1 MNPRAL
7 RRSACMLVVTVLQW
21 GVSGAVAA
29 SSSDAAASDG
39 EAGIVVEG
47 TGACG
52 TDISARIVERTEGE
66 HQGTSDLFVSGDFD
80 GNGIRDEAFFV
91 KDGRAYVLCVHMND
105 GRDRIPLSDLL
116 RIINTGIR
124 KHPPGVYVDACT
136 RGVGSGCRS
145 ATRLSKSSWIRKHWC
160 SSRTRA
166 LPVSCIGATVDFI
179 RCGCPTDPSASK
191 ARSGRPGL
199 RRGPAAIQAMEHER
213 GKWCASRLRTP

>member
-21 GVSGAVAA
+21 GVSGAAVA
-29 SSSDAAASDG
+29 SSSDAAAGDG

-52 TDISARIVERTEGE
+52 TDVSAGIVERTEGE

-105 GRDRIPLSDLL
+105 GRDRILLSDLL

-124 KHPPGVYVDACT
+124 KSPPGVYVDACT

-145 ATRLSKSSWIRKHWC
+145 DQTVEVELD
-160 SSRTRA
+160 TEA
-166 LPVSCIGATVDFI
+166 LVLFTYESAAVSCIGATVDFV

-191 ARSGRPGL
+191 ARPGRPGL

>member
-1 MNPRAL
+1 
-7 RRSACMLVVTVLQW
+7 MLVVTVLQW
-21 GVSGAVAA
+21 GVSGAAVA
-29 SSSDAAASDG
+29 SSSDAAAGDG

-52 TDISARIVERTEGE
+52 TDVSAGIVERTEGE

-105 GRDRIPLSDLL
+105 GRDRILLSDLL

-124 KHPPGVYVDACT
+124 KSPPGVYVDACT

-145 ATRLSKSSWIRKHWC
+145 DQTVEVELDTEALVLFTYESAARLLYWRDGRF
-160 SSRTRA
+160 RT
-166 LPVSCIGATVDFI
+166 LWLSD
-179 RCGCPTDPSASK
+179 
-191 ARSGRPGL
+191 
-199 RRGPAAIQAMEHER
+199 
-213 GKWCASRLRTP
+213 